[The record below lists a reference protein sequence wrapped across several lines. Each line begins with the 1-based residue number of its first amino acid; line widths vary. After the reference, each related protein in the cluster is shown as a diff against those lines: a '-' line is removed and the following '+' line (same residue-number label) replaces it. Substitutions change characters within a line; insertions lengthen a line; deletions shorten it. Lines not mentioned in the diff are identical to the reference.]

1 LKIAYLSTSRLP
13 TEKAYGVT
21 VMETFK
27 AASGLGIE
35 FIVCAPGIKTD
46 HIRDQILSIP
56 AIKFPIFLRNYNLSG
71 LRMAFFRLNS
81 ILIPFVAIG
90 VKKFRKCEF
99 IWLRDPLSALVL
111 ASIARRKKILL
122 EIHHRPVGLNLSVTK
137 KLSKKN
143 NLSFAALTPKLL
155 EQIQNDVPGIKI
167 LEAPMGVPESF
178 FKSRVMAKRNSK
190 IRFIYIG
197 KGESSGFDNG
207 LGVLVGDFGRALELH
222 PDISMT
228 FLGLE
233 PRYQVLITERMVE
246 LGIGTD
252 RVMFLGH
259 MPHFQVPS
267 ILESHDVGVLPY
279 LESTYNNERFPI
291 KSLEYAAAELSIL
304 ASDTAAHRSLIGEK
318 NAYFYKP
325 GEVNSF
331 EAQVSHLVENF
342 PLRNEKITS
351 AKIWAEKF
359 TYKKRIQR
367 VMTQWLG
374 VPFRSAT
381 NV

>member
-1 LKIAYLSTSRLP
+1 MKITYLSTSRLP

-27 AASGLGIE
+27 AALSLGVE
-35 FIVCAPGIKTD
+35 FTVCAPGNKSD
-46 HIRDQILSIP
+46 HVRDQIITIP
-56 AIKFPIFLRNYNLSG
+56 AIKFPTFLRNHNLSG

-81 ILIPFVAIG
+81 ILIPLIATG
-90 VKKFRKCEF
+90 MRKLHKCDF

-111 ASIARRKKILL
+111 SSIVRRKRILL
-122 EIHHRPVGLNLSVTK
+122 EIHHRPIGLNLSLTR

-178 FKSRVMAKRNSK
+178 FRSRDVAKKESE
-190 IRFIYIG
+190 IRFLYIG

-207 LGVLVGDFGRALELH
+207 LGVLVGDFARALELH
-222 PDISMT
+222 PDMSMT

-246 LGIGTD
+246 LGI
-252 RVMFLGH
+252 RREMVKFLDH
-259 MPHFQVPS
+259 VPHSQVPL
-267 ILESHDVGVLPY
+267 ILDSHDVGILPY

-304 ASDTAAHRSLIGEK
+304 VSETDAHSSLIGAK

-331 EAQVSHLVENF
+331 EAQVSNLVENL
-342 PLRNEKITS
+342 PLRNEKIAN
-351 AKIWAEKF
+351 AKVWAESF
-359 TYKKRIQR
+359 TYQKRVQR
-367 VMTQWLG
+367 VMNHWLG
-374 VPFRSAT
+374 ESL
-381 NV
+381 

>member
-1 LKIAYLSTSRLP
+1 MKIVYLSTSRLP

-21 VMETFK
+21 VMESSK
-27 AASGLGIE
+27 AARSLGIE
-35 FIVCAPGIKTD
+35 FTVCAPGIKSE
-46 HIRDQILSIP
+46 HVKEQIVSIP
-56 AIKFPIFLRNYNLSG
+56 AIKFPKFLRNMDFSG

-81 ILIPFVAIG
+81 ILIPLVATG
-90 VKKFRKCEF
+90 MKKFHKCEF

-111 ASIARRKKILL
+111 SSIVRRKRILL
-122 EIHHRPVGLNLSVTK
+122 EIHHRPIGLNLSLTR

-178 FKSRVMAKRNSK
+178 FKSRDVAKKESK
-190 IRFIYIG
+190 IRFLYIG

-222 PDISMT
+222 PNISMT

-233 PRYQVLITERMVE
+233 PRYQVLITKRMVE
-246 LGIGTD
+246 LGIGKEK
-252 RVMFLGH
+252 VMFLDH
-259 MPHFQVPS
+259 VPHFQVPS

-291 KSLEYAAAELSIL
+291 KSLEYAASELSIL
-304 ASDTAAHRSLIGEK
+304 ASETEGHLSLIGPK
-318 NAYFYKP
+318 NAFFYKP

-331 EAQVSHLVENF
+331 ESQVTELAKN
-342 PLRNEKITS
+342 LALKAEKIAN
-351 AKIWAEKF
+351 AKIWAENF
-359 TYKKRIQR
+359 TYSKRIQR
-367 VMTQWLG
+367 VVNQWL
-374 VPFRSAT
+374 SESL
-381 NV
+381 